1 MLTSQKYSNLKNFGE
16 TIRDIRERKKLL
28 LRQVAA
34 SLEVDTALV
43 SKLERGERKAQREQV
58 SKLAKL
64 FGVPEESLMVIWLS
78 DRVLNI
84 LEQEPL
90 ANEVLKQTEKRI
102 NHN

>member
-1 MLTSQKYSNLKNFGE
+1 MKNFGE